1 MLIFMYLKQ
10 IKELFFKP
18 KISENFSYWL
28 TNSLNFKSSASANS
42 KGETRKKTLFT
53 FSPTDT
59 SI

>member
-1 MLIFMYLKQ
+1 MFIFMYLKQ

-42 KGETRKKTLFT
+42 KGETRKETLFT

-59 SI
+59 LI

>member
-18 KISENFSYWL
+18 KISYWL
-28 TNSLNFKSSASANS
+28 TNSFNFKSSASANS
-42 KGETRKKTLFT
+42 EGETRKETLFT
-53 FSPTDT
+53 FSLIDT